1 MCKRLGA
8 KPAKEGSIKKAW
20 NSISDI
26 FLLLTLQRM
35 IASFFDFI
43 FTSPRR
49 RFLWGVVVLA
59 FAIRLALMLL
69 LGDPAKPEM
78 YEMGAIASN
87 MLHGHGYGMHWLT
100 YVPIEPVRKAMV
112 EAHLPPPYEGAW
124 QPPLQTYIVY
134 YAFRLFGETPTAAS
148 MLMLLNVLWS
158 TLIPLVVYRC
168 TLLLGASIDA
178 IEKPARLSALFATF
192 FLPAAYAVVTYS
204 GSSLYQLVFL
214 LFFWM
219 LVLALRLQNMKYLL
233 AAGIFAGIQMLLRS
247 EFLVLGMGMLL
258 LTGLV
263 AAWQLKNWRFL
274 MSSVVG
280 CVLALLVI
288 MPWMVRNYT
297 VFGKVVPI
305 VSRPWFEIWRGNNPD
320 ATGAAWKKDGSWYCS
335 VLTDS
340 SNINLTREFD
350 AIPYTNDFELRANE
364 IMKREALAFMREHP
378 EQALLLAG
386 QKIVFLWIHDL
397 YNPQSQKLPY
407 IASMLFFSI
416 LIWCGAWTLWNV
428 HGKQMKDGAI
438 LLYGAYILFYTGI
451 FALTFIL
458 PRYRVYVFSGLLP
471 LTGLG
476 AFRLWQLFHY
486 RFHRKQKT

>member
-1 MCKRLGA
+1 
-8 KPAKEGSIKKAW
+8 
-20 NSISDI
+20 
-26 FLLLTLQRM
+26 
-35 IASFFDFI
+35 
-43 FTSPRR
+43 
-49 RFLWGVVVLA
+49 
-59 FAIRLALMLL
+59 
-69 LGDPAKPEM
+69 
-78 YEMGAIASN
+78 
-87 MLHGHGYGMHWLT
+87 
-100 YVPIEPVRKAMV
+100 
-112 EAHLPPPYEGAW
+112 
-124 QPPLQTYIVY
+124 
-134 YAFRLFGETPTAAS
+134 
-148 MLMLLNVLWS
+148 
-158 TLIPLVVYRC
+158 
-168 TLLLGASIDA
+168 
-178 IEKPARLSALFATF
+178 
-192 FLPAAYAVVTYS
+192 
-204 GSSLYQLVFL
+204 
-214 LFFWM
+214 
-219 LVLALRLQNMKYLL
+219 
-233 AAGIFAGIQMLLRS
+233 MLLRS
-247 EFLVLGMGMLL
+247 VFLVLGMGMLL

-263 AAWQLKNWRFL
+263 ASWQLKNWRSL
-274 MSSVVG
+274 VSSVVG

-340 SNINLTREFD
+340 NNINLTREFD

>member
-1 MCKRLGA
+1 
-8 KPAKEGSIKKAW
+8 
-20 NSISDI
+20 
-26 FLLLTLQRM
+26 M
-35 IASFFDFI
+35 IASLFAFVFD
-43 FTSPRR
+43 SSRQ
-49 RFLWGVVVLA
+49 RFLWVVTAIALV
-59 FAIRLALMLL
+59 IRLALMLL
-69 LGDPAKPEM
+69 WGDPVNPEM

-100 YVPIEPVRKAMV
+100 YVPIEPMRKAMV

-168 TLLLGASIDA
+168 TLLLGASVDNT
-178 IEKPARLSALFATF
+178 EKPARLSALMATF

-214 LFFWM
+214 MFFWM
-219 LVLALRLQNMKYLL
+219 LLLTLRHQNMKYLL
-233 AAGIFAGIQMLLRS
+233 AAGAFAGVQMLLRS
-247 EFLVLGMGMLL
+247 EFLVLGMGMML

-263 AAWQLKNWRFL
+263 ATWQFKNWRFL
-274 MSSVVG
+274 MSSAVG

-288 MPWMVRNYT
+288 APWMVRNYT

-335 VLTDS
+335 ILADS

-350 AIPYTNDFELRANE
+350 AIPYANDFELRANE
-364 IMKREALAFMREHP
+364 IMKREALKFMCEQP
-378 EQALLLAG
+378 TQALSLAG

-407 IASMLFFSI
+407 IVSMLTFSI
-416 LIWCGAWTLWNV
+416 LIWFGAWALWNL

-438 LLYGAYILFYTGI
+438 LLYGTYILFYTGI
-451 FALTFIL
+451 FALTFVL

-476 AFRLWQLFHY
+476 AFQLRQLFRQ
-486 RFHRKQKT
+486 RFHRKNTT

>member
-1 MCKRLGA
+1 MA
-8 KPAKEGSIKKAW
+8 TSITAL
-20 NSISDI
+20 I
-26 FLLLTLQRM
+26 FESSRT
-35 IASFFDFI
+35 
-43 FTSPRR
+43 
-49 RFLWGVVVLA
+49 RFLWAVAALA
-59 FAIRLALMLL
+59 FAIRLALILL
-69 LGDPAKPEM
+69 WGDPVNPEM

-100 YVPIEPVRKAMV
+100 YVPIEPMRKAMV

-148 MLMLLNVLWS
+148 TLMLLNVLWS

-168 TLLLGASIDA
+168 TLLLAASMDA
-178 IEKPARLSALFATF
+178 TEKPARLSALMATF

-219 LVLALRLQNMKYLL
+219 LLLTLRHQNMKYLL
-233 AAGIFAGIQMLLRS
+233 AAGAFAGVQMLLRS
-247 EFLVLGMGMLL
+247 EFLVLGMGMVL

-263 AAWQLKNWRFL
+263 AARQFKNRRFL

-280 CVLALLVI
+280 CFLALLVI
-288 MPWMVRNYT
+288 TPWMVRNYT

-335 VLTDS
+335 VLADS

-364 IMKREALAFMREHP
+364 IMKREALKFMREQP
-378 EQALLLAG
+378 TQALSLAG

-407 IASMLFFSI
+407 IVSMLSFSI
-416 LIWCGAWTLWNV
+416 LIWCGLWALWIL
-428 HGKQMKDGAI
+428 HGKQIQSGAL
-438 LLYGAYILFYTGI
+438 LLYGTYILFYTGI

-476 AFRLWQLFHY
+476 AFQLRQLFRQ
-486 RFHRKQKT
+486 RFHRKNTT

>member
-1 MCKRLGA
+1 
-8 KPAKEGSIKKAW
+8 
-20 NSISDI
+20 
-26 FLLLTLQRM
+26 M
-35 IASFFDFI
+35 IASFFAFVFD
-43 FTSPRR
+43 SSRQ
-49 RFLWGVVVLA
+49 RFLWVVTAIALA
-59 FAIRLALMLL
+59 MRLSLILL
-69 LGDPAKPEM
+69 WGDPVNPEM

-100 YVPIEPVRKAMV
+100 YVPIEPMRKAMV

-168 TLLLGASIDA
+168 TLLLGASVDNT
-178 IEKPARLSALFATF
+178 EKPARLSALMATF

-214 LFFWM
+214 MFFWM
-219 LVLALRLQNMKYLL
+219 LLLTLRHQKTKYLL
-233 AAGIFAGIQMLLRS
+233 AAGAFAGVQMLLRS
-247 EFLVLGMGMLL
+247 EFLVLGMGMVL

-263 AAWQLKNWRFL
+263 AARQFKNWRFF

-335 VLTDS
+335 VLADS

-350 AIPYTNDFELRANE
+350 AIPYTNDFELRAND
-364 IMKREALAFMREHP
+364 IMKREALKFMREQP
-378 EQALLLAG
+378 TQALSLAG

-397 YNPQSQKLPY
+397 YNPESQKLPY
-407 IASMLFFSI
+407 IVSMLTFSI
-416 LIWCGAWTLWNV
+416 LIWCGVWALWNV

-451 FALTFIL
+451 FTLTFVL

-476 AFRLWQLFHY
+476 AFQLRQLFRQ
-486 RFHRKQKT
+486 RFHRKNTT